1 MAVVAG
7 KNNFSA
13 KETLK
18 KYDLGTSANI
28 KNIKKALQEKDL
40 IDILPNN
47 EIVLLDPTFEYW
59 LKNYYCW
66 NKILVLC

>member
-1 MAVVAG
+1 MNAIAAG
-7 KNNFSA
+7 ESNFSS

-28 KNIKKALQEKDL
+28 KNIKKALLEKDL

-47 EIVLLDPTFEYW
+47 KIELQDPTFEYW
-59 LKNYYCW
+59 LKNYYF
-66 NKILVLC
+66 K